1 MGRCMQIRETEN
13 QNNDNLAIK
22 QYFRLKGTS
31 FLIKNFYWATI
42 SCTVCWFLGD
52 LSAKENV
59 VNY

>member
-1 MGRCMQIRETEN
+1 MGGCMQIRETEN

-42 SCTVCWFLGD
+42 SCTVC
-52 LSAKENV
+52 
-59 VNY
+59 